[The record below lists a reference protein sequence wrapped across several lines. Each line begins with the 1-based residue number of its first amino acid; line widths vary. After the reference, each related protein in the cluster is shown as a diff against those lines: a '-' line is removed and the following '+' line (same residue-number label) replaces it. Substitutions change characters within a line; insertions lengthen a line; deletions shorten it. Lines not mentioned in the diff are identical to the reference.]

1 MRVRFPEIWPGLI
14 IGTPVQIHVTDSYDC
29 PDGAAT
35 LRAAQLLPS
44 EFVPVSRQDLWLRSC
59 LNSDLGSVP
68 IAEWWRLGFGSPE
81 QWGMELGTR
90 IAASLLLDR
99 TNTNSNS
106 ISFFLRNDFERQKI
120 GLDQLLLNEMGGGAR
135 QLLPL
140 IDVMAYLSPVS
151 CC

>member
-1 MRVRFPEIWPGLI
+1 
-14 IGTPVQIHVTDSYDC
+14 
-29 PDGAAT
+29 
-35 LRAAQLLPS
+35 
-44 EFVPVSRQDLWLRSC
+44 
-59 LNSDLGSVP
+59 
-68 IAEWWRLGFGSPE
+68 
-81 QWGMELGTR
+81 MELGTR

-99 TNTNSNS
+99 TNTNS

>member
-1 MRVRFPEIWPGLI
+1 
-14 IGTPVQIHVTDSYDC
+14 
-29 PDGAAT
+29 
-35 LRAAQLLPS
+35 
-44 EFVPVSRQDLWLRSC
+44 
-59 LNSDLGSVP
+59 
-68 IAEWWRLGFGSPE
+68 
-81 QWGMELGTR
+81 MELGTR

-120 GLDQLLLNEMGGGAR
+120 GLDQLLLNEMWGGAR